1 MLTIPRSPSE
11 LGVELIRACLTE
23 GHAPGAAALT
33 EIRVQPFAE
42 GVGLLGKLVRVELA
56 YRDEVAEAPRSV
68 VVKLA
73 SAYAQNVALC
83 EALRLYQREHDFYTR
98 AQALTPLRT
107 PRLYCSHLEG
117 LGRPLLVLEDVPGP
131 WGNQLAGASLDQV
144 VRAVVAIAAHHARF
158 WDHGRTGEL
167 AWLPSIAEPAIAGVV
182 QALVAQS
189 VKRLIRALPDAFS
202 DYDRALALLLAERIP
217 ALSAA
222 LCARSRTFA
231 HGDFRVDNIAFGSE
245 LLLADW
251 QVCYEAC
258 APYDVAYLA
267 TQSLSVAQRQG
278 SERALL
284 ARYHDALLEHGVR
297 GYSLAD
303 CFDDYRRAAT
313 YCVVYPLLA
322 AGALD
327 LSNDRGRALAGAM
340 LERALSAARDA
351 DGLALLR
358 ALA

>member
-1 MLTIPRSPSE
+1 MLTIPRTPSE
-11 LGVELIRACLTE
+11 LGVELLRACLVE
-23 GHAPGAAALT
+23 ASAPGADALAS
-33 EIRVQPFAE
+33 IRIQPFAE
-42 GVGLLGKLVRVELA
+42 GVGLLGKLVRVELQ
-56 YRDEVAEAPRSV
+56 YRDAAPHAPRSV

-73 SAYAQNVALC
+73 SAYPQNVALC
-83 EALRLYQREHDFYTR
+83 EALRLYQREHDFYTH

-107 PRLYCSHLEG
+107 PRLYGSRLEG

-131 WGNQLAGASLDQV
+131 WGNQLAGASHDQAE
-144 VRAVVAIAAHHARF
+144 RAVVAIAAHHARF
-158 WDHGRTGEL
+158 WDHGRSGAL
-167 AWLPSIAEPAIAGVV
+167 AWLPSIAEPAIVGVV

-189 VKRLIRALPDAFS
+189 VQGLVRALPEAFS
-202 DYDRALALLLAERIP
+202 EYDRALAALLAERVP

-222 LCARSRTFA
+222 LCARNRTFV
-231 HGDFRVDNIAFGSE
+231 HGDFRVDNMAFGSE

-258 APYDVAYLA
+258 APYDLAYLA
-267 TQSLSVAQRQG
+267 TQSLSVAQRQS

-284 ARYHDALLEHGVR
+284 ARYHDALLEHDVR
-297 GYSLAD
+297 GYSLAA

-327 LSNDRGRALAGAM
+327 LSNERGRALARAM

-358 ALA
+358 GLA